1 MMNRKRKKQEIE
13 KPQEMRVITKKNKSF
28 ESKIL
33 RGYSGLRKTP
43 H

>member
-13 KPQEMRVITKKNKSF
+13 KPQEKSAIAKKNKSS
-28 ESKIL
+28 ESKIF
-33 RGYSGLRKTP
+33 RGYSGLRRTP